1 MSGPRYGREGK
12 ISVRKSVMTICEK
25 KFFGREGNN
34 NFQQVYLH
42 TESSWR
48 YVKGE
53 IHTTDMRAIS
63 PTGMIIMTN
72 TISYDTRRDIRYF
85 ACEATQ
91 GKLFAFFFAELCSL
105 NSCMYAAVQRV
116 FARIC

>member
-1 MSGPRYGREGK
+1 M
-12 ISVRKSVMTICEK
+12 SVRRSVMTICENK
-25 KFFGREGNN
+25 IFGREGNN

-53 IHTTDMRAIS
+53 IHTTDMKAIS
-63 PTGMIIMTN
+63 PTGRIIMID

-85 ACEATQ
+85 ACEGTQ
-91 GKLFAFFFAELCSL
+91 AKLFAFVFAELRSL